1 MNEPIKV
8 LKEIENWDVL
18 DENRQLTGRIHPR
31 GTTMAKGEF
40 HQVVH
45 ICIFHGGKLLV
56 QQRQVWKRSWPGRWD
71 ISVAGCVLA
80 GETSRQTA
88 EREISEEIGI
98 SLSLAGKLPWMTM
111 VYEDCFDDWWIVEQK
126 EPLPPLHL
134 QESEVMDA
142 RWVSPQ
148 ELEALLDSGEMISHP
163 PLRWILE
170 EWKQGR
176 NGNKSR
182 F

>member
-1 MNEPIKV
+1 
-8 LKEIENWDVL
+8 
-18 DENRQLTGRIHPR
+18 
-31 GTTMAKGEF
+31 
-40 HQVVH
+40 
-45 ICIFHGGKLLV
+45 
-56 QQRQVWKRSWPGRWD
+56 
-71 ISVAGCVLA
+71 
-80 GETSRQTA
+80 
-88 EREISEEIGI
+88 
-98 SLSLAGKLPWMTM
+98 
-111 VYEDCFDDWWIVEQK
+111 
-126 EPLPPLHL
+126 
-134 QESEVMDA
+134 MDA